1 MSNNLSFKDVF
12 IKGAVVYNPVLIQ
25 LVGLCPVVAAST
37 SLARAAML
45 SAVLCIELI
54 VTCLIASALFKKF
67 PRWIRVPLYLI
78 IGTAIICP
86 LLWYIEARSLIDLSL
101 SMKIYIPLIAVNSM
115 TAVHCEQF
123 SVKNSVKLSLY
134 DAAAA
139 GFGASLV
146 FIAVGAIREL
156 LGASTIGGINVDL
169 PITFKGM
176 TLPFGCLIL
185 LGFMA
190 AGLKAFVNR
199 KNSESDEPE
208 EVEEFETYEEPEEV
222 ETFEAYEEP
231 GIMNGTEIFAE
242 ENSEVAEV
250 EIFDE
255 FWNKPEETPE
265 EEPQEVPLQLTEN
278 LVTETKTYS
287 NAELEKIDELFRSL
301 GLDNDIKGDAQ

>member
-12 IKGAVVYNPVLIQ
+12 IKGAVLYNPVLIQ

-37 SLARAAML
+37 TLARAAML
-45 SAVLCIELI
+45 SVVLCIELV
-54 VTCLIASALFKKF
+54 VTCVIASAFFKKI

-86 LLWYIEARSLIDLSL
+86 LLWYIETRSLIDLSL
-101 SMKIYIPLIAVNSM
+101 SMKIYVPLIAVNSM

-146 FIAVGAIREL
+146 FVAVGAIREL
-156 LGASTIGGINVDL
+156 LGASTIGGIHVDL

-176 TLPFGCLIL
+176 SLPFGCLIL

-190 AGLKAFVNR
+190 ALLKTFISR
-199 KNSESDEPE
+199 RSSETEEPE
-208 EVEEFETYEEPEEV
+208 VQEEAPAPEKVEEPIMIENPEPVAAEEPEEV
-222 ETFEAYEEP
+222 T
-231 GIMNGTEIFAE
+231 
-242 ENSEVAEV
+242 EV
-250 EIFDE
+250 EIFEE
-255 FWNKPEETPE
+255 FWNEPAEEKA
-265 EEPQEVPLQLTEN
+265 EEPVEVPLQLTEDFATQTN
-278 LVTETKTYS
+278 SVT
-287 NAELEKIDELFRSL
+287 NAELEKIDEIFRSL
-301 GLDNDIKGDAQ
+301 GLDVDTKGDAR

>member
-45 SAVLCIELI
+45 SLVLCVELI
-54 VTCLIASALFKKF
+54 VTCVIASALFKNI

-86 LLWYIEARSLIDLSL
+86 ILWYIEARSLIDLSL
-101 SMKIYIPLIAVNSM
+101 SMKIYIPLLAVNSM

-123 SVKNSVKLSLY
+123 SVKNSVKLSLF

-146 FIAVGAIREL
+146 FIAVGVIREL
-156 LGASTIGGINVDL
+156 LGASAIGGIHVNL

-176 TLPFGCLIL
+176 ALPFGCLIL

-190 AGLKAFVNR
+190 AMLKAFVSRANLSSDETEESDETAEPTEIEDFIEDEPVAVEDFLAE
-199 KNSESDEPE
+199 KNSE
-208 EVEEFETYEEPEEV
+208 VE
-222 ETFEAYEEP
+222 
-231 GIMNGTEIFAE
+231 
-242 ENSEVAEV
+242 EV

-255 FWNKPEETPE
+255 FWSEPEEKE
-265 EEPQEVPLQLTEN
+265 EEPREVPLQFTED
-278 LVTETKTYS
+278 TAAKIRGYS
-287 NAELEKIDELFRSL
+287 SEEVEKIEELFKSL
-301 GLDNDIKGDAQ
+301 GLDVDTKGDGQ